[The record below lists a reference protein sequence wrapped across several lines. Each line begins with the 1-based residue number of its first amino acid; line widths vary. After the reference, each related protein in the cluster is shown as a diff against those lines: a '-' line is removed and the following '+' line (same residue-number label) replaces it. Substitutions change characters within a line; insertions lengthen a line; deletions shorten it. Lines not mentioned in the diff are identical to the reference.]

1 MKQKFIQYITEHD
14 LFAPGE
20 HLVVGVSG
28 GADSVCLLK
37 LLHEIRSEWR
47 LTLSVVHINH
57 GIRSRE
63 AKGDACYV
71 RELAERWELPFYLI
85 ERDVPALAREHGQS
99 EEEAGRELR
108 YRELETIRA
117 PRKRHEG
124 TGGHGAEN
132 RICAAPVTG
141 HDKGGNRSIFAA

>member
-85 ERDVPALAREHGQS
+85 
-99 EEEAGRELR
+99 
-108 YRELETIRA
+108 
-117 PRKRHEG
+117 
-124 TGGHGAEN
+124 
-132 RICAAPVTG
+132 
-141 HDKGGNRSIFAA
+141 